1 MAAPPKYPTPHAQLL
16 ALAREAREAGVEFE
30 AFWLR
35 AVRPGLS
42 AVTVATPPHRRPE
55 GCVLWQRDTFD
66 RNNARDAMEE
76 AKEGWRRAYEG
87 LPPSRAEMA
96 LIMLGPELVITER
109 KARTVARLPDGGE
122 LAKDL
127 LRRGLARAEPVPS
140 AA

>member
-16 ALAREAREAGVEFE
+16 ALAYEARAEGLDFE
-30 AFWLR
+30 DFWER
-35 AVRPGLS
+35 AVRPGLP
-42 AVTVATPPHRRPE
+42 AVTVGTPERRRPA

-87 LPPSRAEMA
+87 APPTRAEMA
-96 LIMLGPELVITER
+96 LIMLGPDLRVTER
-109 KARTVARLPDGGE
+109 QVRETPE
-122 LAKDL
+122 LAKL
-127 LRRGLARAEPVPS
+127 ARGLVAPEPVAS